1 LNAGGE
7 FPQDPWEWIVVKPAS
22 ETQESF
28 GVLRAIEKVDE
39 EDDKPE
45 AKFSGIEIDLEPE
58 SEEDV
63 YKISV
68 SSRVTSGPHVRLV
81 GLANGDIVD
90 PNGLIVEASIFP
102 NVSELNRIIALW
114 NGEPRGAPTYDSG
127 TAAFLWDLQASAVRE
142 GDKICVGATSVTG
155 HATLYLLEF
164 ADTTDGL
171 LLGVTGT
178 SDMGEC
184 T

>member
-1 LNAGGE
+1 MVE
-7 FPQDPWEWIVVKPAS
+7 PVS
-22 ETQESF
+22 ETQESI
-28 GVLRAIEKVDE
+28 GVLRATEKVDE

-68 SSRVTSGPHVRLV
+68 SLAETSGPNVRLV
-81 GLANGDIVD
+81 GLKNGDMVD
-90 PNGLIVEASIFP
+90 PNGLIVQATIFA
-102 NVSELNRIIALW
+102 NVSELNQIKALW
-114 NGEPRGAPTYDSG
+114 NGEPRGAPTYDSE
-127 TAAFLWDLQASAVRE
+127 TAAFLWDLQAFTVRE
-142 GDKICVGATSVTG
+142 GDRICVGATSVTG

-171 LLGVTGT
+171 LLGVTVT
-178 SDMGEC
+178 SNTGEC
-184 T
+184 P